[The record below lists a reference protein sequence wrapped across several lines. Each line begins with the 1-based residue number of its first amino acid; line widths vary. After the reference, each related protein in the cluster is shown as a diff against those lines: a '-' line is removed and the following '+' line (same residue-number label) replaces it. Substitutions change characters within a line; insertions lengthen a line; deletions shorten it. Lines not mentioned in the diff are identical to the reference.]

1 MTQEELKKILD
12 ERLQQHPQ
20 MPIEKVIL
28 DNNFLYRTVVSS
40 VKAASFDGASDVAH
54 SMSLLWKYL
63 VLLTDECLYE
73 QKQRYDSLFGKFDL
87 SVEQKV
93 NEKVKRFET
102 EKMTLDQKIVGYKE
116 TIETLEK

>member
-1 MTQEELKKILD
+1 
-12 ERLQQHPQ
+12 
-20 MPIEKVIL
+20 
-28 DNNFLYRTVVSS
+28 
-40 VKAASFDGASDVAH
+40 
-54 SMSLLWKYL
+54 MSLLWKYL

-102 EKMTLDQKIVGYKE
+102 EKMTLDQKILGYKE